1 LKQPVVIKLG
11 GSAITDKTRFKCAN
25 TALLENTAKELAEAK
40 VSIPFL
46 IVHGGGSFGH
56 PLAKQYDLQNGFTS
70 PDQLEGIVKTCIAMK
85 QLNLLVIDAF
95 AAMGLPVVSVNP
107 SSCVIT
113 QSGRIQNFFIEPIE
127 KLLQL
132 GAIPVLFGD
141 VVLDSEMGVSIL
153 SGDQIIVSLAKS
165 LNASHIV
172 VGLTVDGLYREDPEL
187 NPNAEIIEHITLS
200 DIGTGLESAKEAQT
214 PDVTGGMRK
223 KVEELIP
230 ALEANI
236 PVAMINLNEPK
247 RLVEAIH
254 GETPY
259 GTYLHP

>member
-11 GSAITDKTRFKCAN
+11 GSAITDKARFKCVN
-25 TALLENTAKELAEAK
+25 TALLENIAQELAEAK
-40 VSIPFL
+40 VSVPIL
-46 IVHGGGSFGH
+46 IIHGGGSFGH
-56 PLAKQYDLQNGFTS
+56 PIAKQYALQNGFTS
-70 PDQLEGIVKTCIAMK
+70 PDQLDGIVKTRIAMK
-85 QLNLLVIDAF
+85 QLNLLIIDALS
-95 AAMGLPVVSVNP
+95 AMGLPVVSVSP

-113 QSGRIQNFFIEPIE
+113 QNGRIQSFFTEPVE

-141 VVLDSEMGVSIL
+141 VALDSEIGISIL

-172 VGLTVDGLYREDPEL
+172 VGLMVDGLFREDPECD
-187 NPNAEIIEHITLS
+187 PNAEIIEHITLS
-200 DIGTGLESAKEAQT
+200 DIERGLKSAKEAQT

-247 RLVEAIH
+247 RLVEAIQ
-254 GETPY
+254 GEKPY
-259 GTYLHP
+259 GTYLYP